1 MISLETGTERTLLFD
16 FLPISLGEIR
26 GFKARFHLF
35 TVPGQVFYDA
45 SRKLILKG
53 VDGVVF
59 VADSQVERYDAN
71 IESLESLH
79 SNLREYGEEL
89 ENLPFVIQYN
99 KRDLD
104 NAIARDYLEETLNIY
119 GVQSFEAVATTGQG
133 VFDTLKGVSK
143 QVLVELKK
151 RGGRPS

>member
-16 FLPISLGEIR
+16 FLPISLGTIR
-26 GFKARFHLF
+26 GFKTRFHLF

-59 VADSQVERYDAN
+59 VADSQVERLDAN
-71 IESLESLH
+71 IESLESLKK
-79 SNLREYGEEL
+79 NLAEHGEDI
-89 ENLPFVIQYN
+89 NKIPFVIQYN
-99 KRDLD
+99 KRDLP
-104 NAIARDYLEETLNIY
+104 NAVAHDYLEEVLNPM
-119 GVQSFEAVATTGQG
+119 GVSSFEATATTGSG
-133 VFDTLKGVSK
+133 VFDTLKAVAK

-151 RGGRPS
+151 GQGPK